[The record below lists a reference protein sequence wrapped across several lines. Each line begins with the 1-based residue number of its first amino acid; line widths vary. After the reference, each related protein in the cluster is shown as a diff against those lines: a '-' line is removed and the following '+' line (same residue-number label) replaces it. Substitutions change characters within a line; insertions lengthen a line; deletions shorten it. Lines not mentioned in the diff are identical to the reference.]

1 MQFYDVKRKMKVDV
15 NESDVEIITLS
26 NGRPAARAEIKVD
39 GEVYKLF
46 KIIKKSEAEKLSK

>member
-1 MQFYDVKRKMKVDV
+1 MEFYDVKRKKKVSVD
-15 NESDVEIITLS
+15 ESDIEIITLS

-46 KIIKKSEAEKLSK
+46 KIIKKSDAEKFSK

>member
-1 MQFYDVKRKMKVDV
+1 MEFYDVKRKQKVEVD
-15 NESDVEIITLS
+15 ESDVEIITLS

-46 KIIKKSEAEKLSK
+46 KIIKKSEAEKLAK

>member
-1 MQFYDVKRKMKVDV
+1 MEFYDVKRKQKVEVD
-15 NESDVEIITLS
+15 ESDVEIITLS

-46 KIIKKSEAEKLSK
+46 KIIKKSDAEKLAK

>member
-1 MQFYDVKRKMKVDV
+1 MEFYDVKRKKKVEVD
-15 NESDVEIITLS
+15 ESDVEIITLS
-26 NGRPAARAEIKVD
+26 NGRPAARAELKVD